1 MSGLVQTLV
10 YLGLMIAGIVVGVLV
25 QRREKLVRS
34 MDALAIATICVLA
47 LVLGAGIGAS
57 DEVRRQLANV
67 GLSAACLAVATM
79 AGSIFMSWVV
89 YRLWFRGLDR

>member
-25 QRREKLVRS
+25 QRREKLIKS
-34 MDALAIATICVLA
+34 MDFMAIVTICVLA

-57 DEVRRQLANV
+57 KEVRSQLANV
-67 GLSAACLAVATM
+67 GFAAACLAVATM
-79 AGSIFMSWVV
+79 AGSVFMSWIV